1 MKELSLSASILGTNC
16 LRKLWL
22 IANGIEGPEPDE
34 ATRRIFDIGRALEPV
49 AIEWERRRGREVFYN
64 SKSHEDEPD
73 FVLKVGR
80 GVIVGRFDA
89 VFDREILV
97 DIKTCSL
104 NSFAKLLE
112 GGVPWEWLV
121 QVNVYFFGLKL
132 GCCRDD
138 IKELVEGIRKVGI
151 YGVHK
156 ESGRTVEVVK
166 DPDLGIFE
174 SVLRKASI
182 VFSIEDPFVL
192 SIDPE
197 ECNRCKF
204 KGVCKD
210 LGRYVDKVLEKRE
223 CEELRKEVRKPVQ
236 GNLFGEVEGNGKG
249 G

>member
-49 AIEWERRRGREVFYN
+49 AIEWERRKGREVFYN

-73 FVLKVGR
+73 FILKVGR
-80 GVIVGRFDA
+80 GTIVGRFDA

-104 NSFAKLLE
+104 NKFAKLLE

-138 IKELVEGIRKVGI
+138 IKELVEGIKKVGI

-156 ESGRTVEVVK
+156 ESGKTVEVVK

-174 SVLRKASI
+174 GVLKKASI
-182 VFSIEDPFVL
+182 VFSTEDPFVL

-204 KGVCKD
+204 KGICKE
-210 LGRYVDKVLEKRE
+210 LEKG
-223 CEELRKEVRKPVQ
+223 V
-236 GNLFGEVEGNGKG
+236 GKG
-249 G
+249 LEGVKSNG